1 MLNETIESVE
11 ETTQHTFSK
20 AKTIAIVLIVSVLY
34 FGIAM
39 SAMAQ
44 SESASADN
52 VSAQTTTKAE
62 DTSVFRYQP
71 GPTITYSSDNDVR
84 NAGDRE
90 IEELKTSTTVWAKSP
105 YLRQYKLAVGARFS
119 GNLAYADGTPSA
131 AQTSDAKYKFA
142 AIRVGTDLLNTPAL
156 SVSVFA
162 DARMYETGYLDSL
175 WQSFAAVTYT
185 EGKMTAEFYP
195 GVYAMYERLDTAA
208 AYLETIL
215 TYRFNDAFGLA
226 LYSSEEH
233 SLSLETGDHIEGIFG
248 PAVVYNFSPALSGLI
263 TVGNDFAI
271 DDGETVVRIRLEGT
285 LL

>member
-1 MLNETIESVE
+1 MYNDSIESVE
-11 ETTQHTFSK
+11 QTTQQTFSK
-20 AKTIAIVLIVSVLY
+20 AKTVAIVLIVSVLY

-44 SESASADN
+44 SESASSDTVA
-52 VSAQTTTKAE
+52 AQTTTKA
-62 DTSVFRYQP
+62 DDKSVFRYQP

-84 NAGDRE
+84 NAGDND
-90 IEELKTSTTVWAKSP
+90 IEELKTSTTVWARSP

-131 AQTSDAKYKFA
+131 KQTNDAKYKFA
-142 AIRVGTDLLNTPAL
+142 AVRVGTDLLASPAL
-156 SVSVFA
+156 NVTVFA

-185 EGKMTAEFYP
+185 EGKMSAEFYP
-195 GVYAMYERLDTAA
+195 GVYAKYERLDSAA
-208 AYLETIL
+208 AFIETIL
-215 TYRFNDAFGLA
+215 TYKFNDAFGLA

-233 SLSLETGDHIEGIFG
+233 ALSLETGDHLEGIFG
-248 PAVVYNFSPALSGLI
+248 PAVVYNFTPALSGLI